1 MSYSIELTIN
11 AEKDIEKFKRSG
23 DKKVLIKIDKL
34 LDELREHPKTG
45 TGKPELL
52 KYYETP
58 TYSRRITD
66 NHRLIYR
73 IQEDRV
79 VVLVLSFWGHYG
91 DK

>member
-1 MSYSIELTIN
+1 MSYSIELTKN
-11 AEKDIEKFKRSG
+11 AEQDIEKFIKSG

-34 LDELREHPKTG
+34 LDELREHPETG
-45 TGKPELL
+45 TGKPEQL

-58 TYSRRITD
+58 TWSRRITD
-66 NHRLIYR
+66 KHRLIYR
-73 IQEDRV
+73 IEEEII

>member
-11 AEKDIEKFKRSG
+11 AENDIEKFKKSG

-34 LDELREHPKTG
+34 LDELREHPQVG
-45 TGKPELL
+45 TGKPEPL

-58 TYSRRITD
+58 TWSRRLTD

-79 VVLVLSFWGHYG
+79 VVLVLSFWWHYG